1 MYTLPNY
8 CVIAV
13 LRITKK
19 ALIAK
24 VAPVEFPTTLLEGR
38 LIKRYKRFLSD
49 IELLNGDV
57 ITAHCPNTGSMK
69 RCQQDGAKVWVSE
82 SNNPKRKLA
91 YTWELV
97 EIDEQH
103 LACINTGYPNKLVG
117 EAIKNGA
124 VSELAG
130 YAEQKAEV
138 KYGEKS
144 RIDWLLTADDG
155 RKCYVE
161 VKNVTL
167 LEENG
172 LGYFPDA
179 VTDRGRKHLYE
190 LAKMVEEGHR
200 AVMFFCVSHTGI
212 DSVTPAA
219 HIDPKYAQAFVEVIE
234 RGVEVIAYQ
243 VAIDEKSM
251 QVSHSVP
258 VVMPQLS

>member
-1 MYTLPNY
+1 
-8 CVIAV
+8 V
-13 LRITKK
+13 K
-19 ALIAK
+19 
-24 VAPVEFPTTLLEGR
+24 FPTSLIEGR

-49 IELLNGDV
+49 IQLPNGDV
-57 ITAHCPNTGSMK
+57 VVAHCPNTGSMK
-69 RCQQDGAKVWVSE
+69 RCQQDNARVWLSK
-82 SNNPKRKLA
+82 SDNPKRKLG

-97 EIDEQH
+97 EVDEKY

-117 EAIKNGA
+117 EAITNG
-124 VSELAG
+124 VVKELLG

-144 RIDWLLTADDG
+144 RIDWLLTGSDG

-167 LEENG
+167 LEEDG

-190 LAKMVEEGHR
+190 LANMAEQGHR
-200 AVMFFCVSHTGI
+200 AVMFFCVSHSGI

-219 HIDPKYAQAFVEVIE
+219 HIDKKYARAFEEVVA
-234 RGVEVIAYQ
+234 RGVEVLAYSLVINQ
-243 VAIDEKSM
+243 NGMA
-251 QVSHSVP
+251 VSARVP
-258 VVMPQLS
+258 VLMPVFD

>member
-1 MYTLPNY
+1 M
-8 CVIAV
+8 
-13 LRITKK
+13 K
-19 ALIAK
+19 
-24 VAPVEFPTTLLEGR
+24 FPTKLLEGR

-49 IELLNGDV
+49 IELSTGEV
-57 ITAHCPNTGSMK
+57 IVAHCPNTGSMK
-69 RCQQDGAKVWVSE
+69 RCQQDNARVWVSE

-97 EIDEQH
+97 EIDEQY

-117 EAIKNGA
+117 EAIANGV
-124 VSELAG
+124 VSELTG

-138 KYGEKS
+138 KYGENS
-144 RIDWLLTADDG
+144 RIDWLLTGDDG

-167 LEENG
+167 LEEDG
-172 LGYFPDA
+172 QGYFPDA
-179 VTDRGRKHLYE
+179 VTERGRKHLYE
-190 LAKMVEEGHR
+190 LASMVEEGHR

-219 HIDPKYAQAFVEVIE
+219 HIDPKYAQAFVEVVE

-243 VAIDEKSM
+243 VAIDPQGM
-251 QVSHSVP
+251 LVTHSVP
-258 VVMPQLS
+258 VKMPELL

>member
-1 MYTLPNY
+1 M
-8 CVIAV
+8 
-13 LRITKK
+13 KF
-19 ALIAK
+19 
-24 VAPVEFPTTLLEGR
+24 PVELIEGR
-38 LIKRYKRFLSD
+38 LLKRYKRFLSD
-49 IELLNGDV
+49 IELSTGEL

-69 RCQQDGAKVWVSE
+69 RCQQDSARVWLSK
-82 SNNPKRKLA
+82 SDNPKRKLA

-97 EIDEQH
+97 EVDEQY

-117 EAIKNGA
+117 EAIANG
-124 VSELAG
+124 VVTELVG

-144 RIDWLLTADDG
+144 RIDWLLTGSDG

-167 LEENG
+167 LEEDG

-212 DSVTPAA
+212 NSVTPAA
-219 HIDPKYAQAFVEVIE
+219 HIDKKYAQAFIEVVAK
-234 RGVEVIAYQ
+234 GVEVIAYQ
-243 VAIDEKSM
+243 VAIDSQEMKVM
-251 QVSHSVP
+251 RSVP
-258 VVMPQLS
+258 VVMPELID

>member
-1 MYTLPNY
+1 M
-8 CVIAV
+8 
-13 LRITKK
+13 K
-19 ALIAK
+19 
-24 VAPVEFPTTLLEGR
+24 FPTPLIEGR

-49 IELLNGDV
+49 IELPNGEV
-57 ITAHCPNTGSMK
+57 VVAHCPNTGSMK
-69 RCQQDGAKVWVSE
+69 RCQQGDARVWLSK
-82 SNNPKRKLA
+82 SDNPKRKLA

-97 EIDEQH
+97 EVDEKY

-117 EAIKNGA
+117 EAIANG
-124 VSELAG
+124 VIEELAG

-144 RIDWLLTADDG
+144 RIDWLLTDDGG

-161 VKNVTL
+161 VKSVTL
-167 LEENG
+167 LEEDG

-212 DSVTPAA
+212 NSVTPAA
-219 HIDPKYAQAFVEVIE
+219 YIDKKYAQAFIEVVGK
-234 RGVEVIAYQ
+234 GVEVMAYQ
-243 VAIDEKSM
+243 VAIDPQEMKVM
-251 QVSHSVP
+251 CSVP
-258 VVMPQLS
+258 VVMPESID

>member
-1 MYTLPNY
+1 M
-8 CVIAV
+8 
-13 LRITKK
+13 KF
-19 ALIAK
+19 
-24 VAPVEFPTTLLEGR
+24 PVELIEGR
-38 LIKRYKRFLSD
+38 LLKRYKRFLSD
-49 IELLNGDV
+49 IELSTGEL

-69 RCQQDGAKVWVSE
+69 RCQQDNARVWVSE
-82 SNNPKRKLA
+82 SDNPKRKLT

-97 EIDEQH
+97 EVDEQY

-117 EAIKNGA
+117 EAIANG
-124 VSELAG
+124 VVTELVG

-144 RIDWLLTADDG
+144 RIDWLLTGDDG

-167 LEENG
+167 LEEDG

-212 DSVTPAA
+212 SSVTPAA
-219 HIDPKYAQAFVEVIE
+219 HIDKKYAKAFVEVVE
-234 RGVEVIAYQ
+234 KGVEVIAYQ
-243 VAIDEKSM
+243 VAIDSQEMTIVRS
-251 QVSHSVP
+251 VS
-258 VVMPQLS
+258 VVMPELID

>member
-1 MYTLPNY
+1 M
-8 CVIAV
+8 
-13 LRITKK
+13 R
-19 ALIAK
+19 
-24 VAPVEFPTTLLEGR
+24 FPTPLIEGK

-49 IELLNGDV
+49 IELPNGEV
-57 ITAHCPNTGSMK
+57 VVAHCPNTGSMK
-69 RCQQDGAKVWVSE
+69 RCQQDGARVWLSK
-82 SNNPKRKLA
+82 SDNPKRKLA

-97 EIDEQH
+97 EVDDKY

-117 EAIKNGA
+117 EAIANG
-124 VSELAG
+124 VVTELVG

-144 RIDWLLTADDG
+144 RIDWLLTGDDG

-167 LEENG
+167 LEEGG

-219 HIDPKYAQAFVEVIE
+219 HIDKKYAQTFKEVVAK
-234 RGVEVIAYQ
+234 GVEVIAYR
-243 VAIDEKSM
+243 VAIDLLEMKIVHP
-251 QVSHSVP
+251 VSVF
-258 VVMPQLS
+258 MPE

>member
-1 MYTLPNY
+1 
-8 CVIAV
+8 V
-13 LRITKK
+13 KF
-19 ALIAK
+19 
-24 VAPVEFPTTLLEGR
+24 PVELIEGR
-38 LIKRYKRFLSD
+38 LLKRYKRFLSD
-49 IELLNGDV
+49 IELSTGEL

-69 RCQQDGAKVWVSE
+69 RCQQDSARVWLSK
-82 SNNPKRKLA
+82 SDNPKRKLA

-97 EIDEQH
+97 EVDEQY

-117 EAIKNGA
+117 EAIANGI
-124 VSELAG
+124 VTELVG

-144 RIDWLLTADDG
+144 RIDWLLTGDDG

-167 LEENG
+167 LEEDG

-212 DSVTPAA
+212 SSVTPAA
-219 HIDPKYAQAFVEVIE
+219 HIDKKYAKAFVEVVE
-234 RGVEVIAYQ
+234 KGVEVIAYQ
-243 VAIDEKSM
+243 VAIDSQEM
-251 QVSHSVP
+251 TIVRSVP
-258 VVMPQLS
+258 VVMPELID

>member
-1 MYTLPNY
+1 M
-8 CVIAV
+8 
-13 LRITKK
+13 K
-19 ALIAK
+19 
-24 VAPVEFPTTLLEGR
+24 FPTALLEGR

-49 IELLNGDV
+49 IELSTGEV
-57 ITAHCPNTGSMK
+57 IVAHCPNTGSMK
-69 RCQQDGAKVWVSE
+69 RCQQDNARVWVSE

-97 EIDEQH
+97 EVDEQH

-117 EAIKNGA
+117 EAIANGV
-124 VSELAG
+124 VSELVG
-130 YAEQKAEV
+130 YSEQKAEV

-144 RIDWLLTADDG
+144 RIDWLLTGADG

-167 LEENG
+167 LEEDG

-179 VTDRGRKHLYE
+179 VTERGRKHLYE
-190 LAKMVEEGHR
+190 LANMVEEGHR

-212 DSVTPAA
+212 DSVTPAT

-234 RGVEVIAYQ
+234 RGVEVLAYQ
-243 VAIDEKSM
+243 VSIDPQGM
-251 QVSHSVP
+251 LVTHSVP
-258 VVMPQLS
+258 VKMPELP

>member
-1 MYTLPNY
+1 MD
-8 CVIAV
+8 
-13 LRITKK
+13 
-19 ALIAK
+19 
-24 VAPVEFPTTLLEGR
+24 FPTELLEGR
-38 LIKRYKRFLSD
+38 LIKRYKRFLAD

-69 RCQQDGAKVWVSE
+69 RCQQDNAKVWVSK

-97 EIDEQH
+97 EVDEQH

-117 EAIKNGA
+117 EAIANGV

-130 YAEQKAEV
+130 YSEQKAEV

-144 RIDWLLTADDG
+144 RIDWLLTGADG
-155 RKCYVE
+155 GKCYVE

-167 LEENG
+167 LEEDG

-179 VTDRGRKHLYE
+179 VTERGRKHLYE
-190 LAKMVEEGHR
+190 LANMVEEGHR

-212 DSVTPAA
+212 DSVTPAT
-219 HIDPKYAQAFVEVIE
+219 HIDPKYAQAFVEVMAK
-234 RGVEVIAYQ
+234 GVEVLAYQ
-243 VAIDEKSM
+243 VSIDPQGM
-251 QVSHSVP
+251 LVTHSVP
-258 VVMPQLS
+258 VAMPEFP